1 MRAVVV
7 ERYGPPSTARIMEV
21 PDPVP
26 RANEAVVRVVS
37 TAVTAG
43 DARIRGGT
51 FPAGMGMLGRLAL
64 GVRGPR
70 ARVLGM
76 VVSGVVEAVGPAVTE
91 LEVGAEVAGFAG
103 SRMGTHAEL
112 VAIAADRLARKPAG
126 VSHDAAAAAIF
137 GGTTAMHFL
146 LDVARMRAGHDVLIV
161 GASGSVGTA
170 AVQLAKRSGAT
181 VTAVAS
187 TRNVELLHRLGID
200 AHVDYT
206 TTPVTSLGRRFDVV
220 LDTVGTLAPRE
231 ARALL
236 REGGTAA
243 LVAADLV
250 QMLAAR
256 GPVKAGTAPSD
267 AALVA
272 RVLALLE
279 RSELDPVIQEALPLE
294 EIARAYEIA
303 DSRRKVG
310 NVIVRP

>member
-7 ERYGPPSTARIMEV
+7 ERYGPPSTARIMDV

-26 RANEAVVRVVS
+26 RPNEVLVRVVS

-43 DARIRGGT
+43 DARIRSGT
-51 FPAGMGMLGRLAL
+51 FPKGMNLLGRLAL
-64 GVRGPR
+64 GVSGPR

-76 VVSGVVEAVGPAVTE
+76 ALSGVVEARGSAVTE
-91 LEVGAEVAGFAG
+91 LEVGDEVAGMAG
-103 SRMGTHAEL
+103 QRMGAHAQR
-112 VAIAADRLARKPAG
+112 VAVATDRLVRKPAG
-126 VSHDAAAAAIF
+126 VTHDAAAAAIF
-137 GGTTAMHFL
+137 GGSTAMHFL
-146 LDVARMRAGHDVLIV
+146 LDVARLRAGHDVLVV
-161 GASGSVGTA
+161 GASGAVGSA

-187 TRNVELLHRLGID
+187 TRNLELLHRLGID

-206 TTPVTSLGRRFDVV
+206 TTPVTGLGRRFDVV
-220 LDTVGTLAPRE
+220 LDTVGTLSPRE

-236 REGGTAA
+236 REGGTAV
-243 LVAADLV
+243 LVAADLS

-256 GPVKAGTAPSD
+256 GAVKAGTAPGH

-272 RVLALLE
+272 RVLALVE
-279 RSELDPVIQEALPLE
+279 RGELDPVIQESLPLE

-310 NVIVRP
+310 SIVVRP